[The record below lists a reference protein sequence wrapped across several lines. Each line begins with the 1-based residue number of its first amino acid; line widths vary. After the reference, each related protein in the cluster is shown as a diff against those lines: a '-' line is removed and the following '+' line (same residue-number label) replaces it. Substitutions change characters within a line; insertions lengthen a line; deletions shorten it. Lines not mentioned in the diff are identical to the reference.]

1 MDFRS
6 LSSLDTLVVCPHQ
19 HHLLRCHLHAHSAPR
34 CDGDGWRFRADRLNS
49 TLVFERVVVGESIR
63 YGLMRDYGLKSYG
76 LTRYL
81 DALVVPLSQDLAE
94 SVLLLRPNGSTGT
107 SHP

>member
-1 MDFRS
+1 MEV
-6 LSSLDTLVVCPHQ
+6 SS
-19 HHLLRCHLHAHSAPR
+19 
-34 CDGDGWRFRADRLNS
+34 GS
-49 TLVFERVVVGESIR
+49 TQFNFSCESIR

-94 SVLLLRPNGSTGT
+94 SVLLLRCGPNGSTGT